1 MTASVT
7 IVNTSNHDEDVILD
21 MGGKHVATLKRGE
34 SHKMGFGGYPLRV
47 TATAQKPKGNEY
59 LGELAVSVQPEKP
72 VGPGVAGGLDFGSAL
87 AILKRG
93 GRVQR
98 KGWNGKDMC
107 VCLTR
112 VQGYDPCLT
121 MRTAEGTYQL
131 GWLASQADM
140 LAEDWI
146 EVEVDG
152 FGGWKPKPFGDAVGY
167 VS

>member
-1 MTASVT
+1 MTAS
-7 IVNTSNHDEDVILD
+7 IVIINTSNHDEDITID
-21 MGGKHVATLKRGE
+21 MDGKHVATIERG
-34 SHKMGFGGYPLRV
+34 STHKIGFGGRPLNI

-59 LGELAVSVQPEKP
+59 LGELVATAVPVVEKP
-72 VGPGVAGGLDFGSAL
+72 GLPGLDFGDAL

-98 KGWNGKDMC
+98 KGWNGKDMRIW
-107 VCLTR
+107 LDKHIGPG
-112 VQGYDPCLT
+112 QLPCFVML
-121 MRTAEGTYQL
+121 TAEGAHQP

>member
-1 MTASVT
+1 MTASIAVT
-7 IVNTSNHDEDVILD
+7 NTSNHDEDITIAEL
-21 MGGKHVATLKRGE
+21 ATTLRRGE
-34 SHKMGFGGYPLRV
+34 SHKVGFGGRPLSITL
-47 TATAQKPKGNEY
+47 TAEKPKSHEY

-72 VGPGVAGGLDFGSAL
+72 AGPGAAGGLDFGSAL

-98 KGWNGKDMC
+98 KGWNGKDMY

-121 MRTAEGTYQL
+121 MRTAGGTYQL

-140 LAEDWI
+140 LAEDWG
-146 EVEVDG
+146 EVIVDG
-152 FGGWKPKPFGDAVGY
+152 YGGMKPKEA
-167 VS
+167 